1 MRRRIALQS
10 LVSTLGFGALF
21 AALALTGDNAFLGA
35 ARWFF
40 AAAALLPALVMTWRA
55 AAAYLLLVA
64 ALAGVVTFLNDG
76 KIALTEMPLTWL
88 DLQIAASN
96 PAGFLGAVKVSPTLA
111 YAIAAGARCR
121 ACSPRSRGAS
131 LASTARGPAPMRRR
145 GRRPCCWPARSPGP
159 RSRNSPSGWKRP
171 CRGTTM
177 PRSPTCPTGS
187 S

>member
-35 ARWFF
+35 ARWFL
-40 AAAALLPALVMTWRA
+40 AARRILPALVMTWRA

-111 YAIAAGARCR
+111 YAIVAALVAAMLAAIAWRASRLDRARARANAPARAAALLLAGA
-121 ACSPRSRGAS
+121 
-131 LASTARGPAPMRRR
+131 LA
-145 GRRPCCWPARSPGP
+145 W
-159 RSRNSPSGWKRP
+159 
-171 CRGTTM
+171 
-177 PRSPTCPTGS
+177 
-187 S
+187 

>member
-40 AAAALLPALVMTWRA
+40 AAVALLPALVMTWRA

-111 YAIAAGARCR
+111 YAIVAALVA
-121 ACSPRSRGAS
+121 A
-131 LASTARGPAPMRRR
+131 MRRR
-145 GRRPCCWPARSPGP
+145 GRRRCCWPARSPGP